1 MSTAWDAP
9 HMRDGWRGVNARSDV
24 DWAHLLN
31 RWQLYLPS
39 ASEPVVLLLLLASG
53 TRVRSWAAV
62 LLVIVVLA
70 HTAACL
76 RLLHVNVGR
85 LLDGPLP
92 GPVLWLPPAA
102 LTAAAA
108 VAAFATFPRPD
119 SDSGAF
125 VLGESL
131 GGALLLV
138 TAALAA
144 SLAPLL
150 TPRYLVVAILGPAV
164 LLAAVQP
171 RVGGAVNVVWAMNY
185 AIAVGTFAFGAR
197 WSAWFFGVTWKL
209 DQGREA
215 QARLAVAEERL
226 RFSRDLHDV
235 LGRNLA
241 VIAVSS
247 ELAAELA
254 RRGQPGAVDHMLQ
267 VQTTAQESMREVR
280 EVVSGYRSADL
291 AGELAGARALL
302 RAAGIRTR
310 VIGDGSG
317 MPPSV
322 QAALGW
328 VVREATT
335 NIIRHSA
342 AHAVTIEVGHEAT
355 AHPPSQ
361 VALLIID
368 NDGALPLDTQPVASG
383 GTGLLGLA
391 ERIAALGGR
400 LTAEPSASGRFRI
413 EARIPLP
420 APGCAPASRM
430 LGRAPAGSRAPSQ
443 SHDRSG

>member
-1 MSTAWDAP
+1 MRMPWDAP
-9 HMRDGWRGVNARSDV
+9 RMRGGWRRVNTRSDV
-24 DWAHLLN
+24 AWAHLLN

-39 ASEPVVLLLLLASG
+39 ASEPAGLLLLLASG

-62 LLVIVVLA
+62 LLVVLVLA

-76 RLLHVNVGR
+76 RLLHAGVGR
-85 LLDGPLP
+85 LLDGPSP
-92 GPVLWLPPAA
+92 SPALWLPPVA

-108 VAAFATFPRPD
+108 VAAVATFPRPD
-119 SDSGAF
+119 SASGTF
-125 VLGESL
+125 VLGPSL

-138 TAALAA
+138 TAGLLT
-144 SLAPLL
+144 SFAPLL
-150 TPRYLVVAILGPAV
+150 APRYLAVAVAAPAL

-171 RVGGAVNVVWAMNY
+171 RVDGAVNVVWAMNY
-185 AIAVGTFAFGAR
+185 LIVVGPFPCGAR
-197 WSAWFFGVTWKL
+197 WSAWFFSVTWKL
-209 DQGREA
+209 DQGREV

-241 VIAVSS
+241 FIAVNS

-254 RRGQPGAVDHMLQ
+254 RRGEPGAVARMLQ
-267 VQTTAQESMREVR
+267 IQQTAQESMREVR
-280 EVVSGYRSADL
+280 EVVAGSRSVDL

-302 RAAGIRTR
+302 RAAGIRTS

-317 MPPSV
+317 VSPPV

-328 VVREATT
+328 VIREATT

-342 AHAVTIEVGHEAT
+342 PDAVTIEVGLEAT

-361 VALLIID
+361 MAVLRID
-368 NDGALPLDTQPVASG
+368 NDGALPPEQLGSG
-383 GTGLLGLA
+383 GTGLLGLS

-400 LTAEPSASGRFRI
+400 LTAERSAGGRFQV
-413 EARIPLP
+413 EARIPLSVAAAVTAP
-420 APGCAPASRM
+420 APQR
-430 LGRAPAGSRAPSQ
+430 R
-443 SHDRSG
+443 